1 MKIKITKDEI
11 TKAIRRIERGVRK
24 KNQLPVLGSALMTA
38 NDGRATFTVT
48 DLEMVI
54 KTTVAADIIEGG
66 SVCIPVALAA
76 DLVKEFPEGVIS
88 METSGRRMKIE
99 AGNASFI
106 LNIYPEEEFP
116 AVEEPPTGDVFM
128 MPAGELDR
136 MLRQVLFA
144 VSMDDANPALCSVLF
159 KGNGEKVQMVA
170 TDGRRL
176 AGSGGS
182 VKGFTGKALILSRTA
197 HEIARFAAD
206 VEGDLS
212 VNVTEKFI
220 RIAAGDTVLSARLT
234 EGDFPEYQEIVRISS
249 GDHGKKLTVNPD
261 ALMSALKRVTV
272 VSEKGIRLSVSG
284 SSILLKGKA
293 EIGEAVDEVDV
304 SYSGL
309 PVTVGFNGQYLQ
321 EGLSVLSGNV
331 VFNFGKDGYSP
342 VLISAEGDC
351 SALQLLMPMR
361 LSDDMEA
368 AGAVNEPLKEAA

>member
-1 MKIKITKDEI
+1 MKVKITKDEI
-11 TKAIRRIERGVRK
+11 TKAIKRIERGVRK
-24 KNQLPVLGSALMTA
+24 KNQLPVLGSALMAA
-38 NDGRATFTVT
+38 NDGRVTFTVT

-54 KTTVAADIIEGG
+54 KTTVVADVIEGG
-66 SVCIPVALAA
+66 SICIPVALTAN
-76 DLVKEFPEGVIS
+76 LVKEFPDCEIS

-116 AVEEPPTGDVFM
+116 AVEEPPAGEVFM
-128 MPAGELDR
+128 VSAKELGR

-144 VSMDDANPALCSVLF
+144 VSTDDANPVLCSVLF

-182 VKGFTGKALILSRTA
+182 VRGFAGKALILSRTA

-206 VEGDLS
+206 VEGDVS

-220 RIAAGDTVLSARLT
+220 RVAAGDTVLSARLT
-234 EGDFPEYQEIVRISS
+234 EGDFPEYQEIVRLSS
-249 GDHGKKLTVNPD
+249 GDNGKRLIVSPD

-272 VSEKGIRLSVSG
+272 VSEKGIRLTVG
-284 SSILLKGKA
+284 GGSILLKGKTD
-293 EIGEAVDEVDV
+293 IGEAVDEVDV
-304 SYSGL
+304 SYSGE
-309 PVTVGFNGQYLQ
+309 PVTAGFNGQYLQ
-321 EGLSVLSGNV
+321 EGLSALSGNV
-331 VFNFGKDGYSP
+331 VFNFGKDSYSP

-351 SALQLLMPMR
+351 QALQLLMPMR
-361 LSDDMEA
+361 LNGDMEA
-368 AGAVNEPLKEAA
+368 AGAVNEPVKEAA